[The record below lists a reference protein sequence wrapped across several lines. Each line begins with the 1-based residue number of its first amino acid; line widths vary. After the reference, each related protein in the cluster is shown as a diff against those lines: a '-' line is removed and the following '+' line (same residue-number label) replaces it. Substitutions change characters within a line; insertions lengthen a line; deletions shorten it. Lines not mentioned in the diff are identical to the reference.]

1 MHVELA
7 IDIMP
12 AASPLS
18 LEEDSVNVIDVDED
32 DDVDSLAG
40 GMHKDPAIAGSGV
53 NG

>member
-1 MHVELA
+1 MHVEMA
-7 IDIMP
+7 MDIMP

-18 LEEDSVNVIDVDED
+18 LEEDSVNVIDVDDD

-53 NG
+53 TG